1 MMMMNMMNVIRG
13 RNAGVWV
20 VSDRYGLSLYG
31 HAMSVRIPF
40 D

>member
-1 MMMMNMMNVIRG
+1 MMMMNRMNAIRG

-20 VSDRYGLSLYG
+20 VSDRFGLSLYG
-31 HAMSVRIPF
+31 HTMIVRIPF